1 VNQNQIV
8 KIGHETYPII
18 NKKIQYKDQTYFV
31 DEDLEQI
38 VIDGSAYDIHHA
50 NPVYKS
56 IGEALR
62 FVGFQVLAIVTTTGY
77 GTADFEQWPFMS
89 QMILVFLM
97 FFGGCAGSTG
107 GGMKQVRFLLLI
119 KHGYREIKHLILPHA
134 VLPIKLNGQVVPPGT
149 ITNVLGFFFIGV
161 AVFAVAT
168 VILTGLGLD
177 LISASTAVTSALM
190 NIGPGLGS
198 VGPTNNYAHIQP
210 IGKWVLCLCMLL
222 GRLELYTVLILFTPQ
237 LWKK

>member
-1 VNQNQIV
+1 ML
-8 KIGHETYPII
+8 II
-18 NKKIQYKDQTYFV
+18 
-31 DEDLEQI
+31 
-38 VIDGSAYDIHHA
+38 
-50 NPVYKS
+50 
-56 IGEALR
+56 
-62 FVGFQVLAIVTTTGY
+62 
-77 GTADFEQWPFMS
+77 
-89 QMILVFLM
+89 M
-97 FFGGCAGSTG
+97 FIGGCAGSTG

-149 ITNVLGFFFIGV
+149 ITNILGFFFIGV
-161 AVFAVAT
+161 AVFTVAT
-168 VILTGLGLD
+168 VALAGLGLD
-177 LISASTAVTSALM
+177 LISASTAVASALM

-198 VGPTNNYAHIQP
+198 VGPMNNYAHIQP